1 MLRKPVQ
8 ADNRLASFSAE
19 NAVLPSRAFKN
30 ARAPKW
36 RLAKKSSF
44 VKLFI

>member
-30 ARAPKW
+30 ARPTEMAFGEKVQL
-36 RLAKKSSF
+36 R
-44 VKLFI
+44 